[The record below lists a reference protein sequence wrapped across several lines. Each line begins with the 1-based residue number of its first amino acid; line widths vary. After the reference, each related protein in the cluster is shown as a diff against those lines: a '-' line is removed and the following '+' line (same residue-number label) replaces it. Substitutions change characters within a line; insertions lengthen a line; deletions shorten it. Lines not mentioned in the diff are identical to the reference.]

1 MTAWKWLAAGLLFA
15 TPIVAA
21 QETPNPPT
29 AETPTVTPAV
39 ENPAPEN
46 PAVENP
52 APENPA
58 PEPAPK
64 SAENR
69 VTEVTVYQGTALVT
83 REVAV
88 PEGAGLKELIV
99 TPLPSQTIDGS
110 LYTEGGESIHVLSTR
125 YRTRAVREDTRA
137 EVRAK
142 EEEIKE
148 LQAEAQRLQKEIQ
161 VSKQNSEFLQKLENF
176 TAATMQGLAE
186 KGMLNG
192 EATIALSKY
201 VIENRSKTATAEVT
215 REQELQKNTEA
226 AAFAQRQLGELS
238 AGSSRT
244 EIDAVIVVDKA
255 EPAAGVVRLH
265 YLVNE
270 ATWRP
275 QYRIRAGTDKEPIAL
290 EYLGAIEQQ
299 TGEDWKD
306 VGITLST
313 AQPALNATV
322 PDLTAL
328 ELSIG
333 MEGEEIAGAPMM
345 PGMTGPP
352 SRSAK
357 MGAGGMGGG
366 MGGMGGMMGG
376 MGGGRALEQTFAS
389 QASTY
394 RGQAQTALIGNDTKT
409 GGAFLNQAAALD
421 QTTEL
426 LDTEEDEKAK
436 AEAAGGDIPSVTHHL
451 PGKLTIPSRRD
462 PLLVEVAREEM
473 KPVFFAKAVPVLS
486 PRVYRM
492 ANLTNTGE
500 TVLLPGEATMYVG
513 TDFVGRMTM
522 PLVAVGE
529 PFTVGFG
536 VDPQLQVGRRLVKK
550 TRTIQGGNQVHSY
563 EFRITL
569 RSFKTVPVTFQVW
582 DRLPKADAENVAV
595 SLSTTSPE
603 LSADPIY
610 LRTART
616 DNILRW
622 DVAVPP
628 GLPADKPETI
638 AYDFKLEYAKGVL
651 IHFFKTEGLSEAPI
665 GGLGG
670 GGGFR

>member
-1 MTAWKWLAAGLLFA
+1 MTAWKWLAVGLLCAA
-15 TPIVAA
+15 TNARG
-21 QETPNPPT
+21 QEEARPAT
-29 AETPTVTPAV
+29 AETPAETVTTVADPDDQPA
-39 ENPAPEN
+39 EEPPAEEP
-46 PAVENP
+46 PAE
-52 APENPA
+52 ES
-58 PEPAPK
+58 PK

-83 REVAV
+83 REVTV
-88 PEGAGLKELIV
+88 PEGKGLKELVV

-110 LYTEGGESIHVLSTR
+110 LYTEGGETVHVLSTR

-142 EEEIKE
+142 EEEIKT
-148 LQAEAQRLQKEIQ
+148 LQAEAQRLQKQIQ

-201 VIENRSKTATAEVT
+201 VVENRTKTATEEVAL
-215 REQELQKNTEA
+215 EQELQQNSESA
-226 AAFAQRQLGELS
+226 EFAQRQLAELS

-255 EPAAGVVRLH
+255 ADDAGSVRLH
-265 YLVNE
+265 YLVNA

-275 QYRIRAGTDKEPIAL
+275 QYRIRAGTDKEPVAL

-299 TGEDWKD
+299 TGEDWND
-306 VGITLST
+306 AAITLST

-328 ELSIG
+328 ELSVSQ
-333 MEGEEIAGAPMM
+333 AGVEAAETPAM
-345 PGMTGPP
+345 P
-352 SRSAK
+352 
-357 MGAGGMGGG
+357 G
-366 MGGMGGMMGG
+366 MGGMGGMGPGG
-376 MGGGRALEQTFAS
+376 SLEQSVAKRAS
-389 QASTY
+389 AF
-394 RGQAQTALIGNDTKT
+394 RGQAQQALNDNDVKS
-409 GGAFLNQAAALD
+409 GGAYLNQAAALD
-421 QTTEL
+421 QTNEL
-426 LDTEEDEKAK
+426 LIAGEADEKGNGRAD
-436 AEAAGGDIPSVTHHL
+436 EAPADGEIPSVTHHL

-462 PLLVEVAREEM
+462 PLLVEVARQEM
-473 KPVFFAKAVPVLS
+473 EPEFFAKAVPVLS

-492 ANLTNTGE
+492 ANLKNTGE
-500 TVLLPGEATMYVG
+500 SVLLPGEATMYVG

-563 EFRITL
+563 EFRISL
-569 RSFKTVPVTFQVW
+569 RSYKSVPVAFQVW
-582 DRLPKADAENVAV
+582 DRLPKADAESVAV
-595 SLSTTSPE
+595 NLSTTAPE
-603 LSADPIY
+603 LSTDPIY
-610 LRTART
+610 TRTSRT

-622 DVAVPP
+622 DVTVPP
-628 GLPADKPETI
+628 GLPADQPETI
-638 AYDFKLEYAKGVL
+638 TYDFKLEYAKGVL
-651 IHFFKTEGLSEAPI
+651 IHFFKTDGLNEAPI
-665 GGLGG
+665 GGMG